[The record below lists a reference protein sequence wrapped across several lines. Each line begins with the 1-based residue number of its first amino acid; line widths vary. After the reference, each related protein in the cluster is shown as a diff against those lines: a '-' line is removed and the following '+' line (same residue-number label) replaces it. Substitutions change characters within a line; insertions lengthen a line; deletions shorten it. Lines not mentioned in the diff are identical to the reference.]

1 MSRPALM
8 HQTPMAIA
16 HRGSRLLWPENTM
29 AAFQGAVDLGYRFL
43 ETDLHATRDGI
54 LVTHHDSELDR
65 TTNGTGK
72 ISEFSFDQLAQ
83 FDAGAKFELDGAQ
96 PFLDQG
102 LTVPSLEEVMKTFP
116 ETVLTL
122 DLKEDSL
129 HPLLGGLL
137 ARWRWSDRVIVGSFS
152 DRRLRKFRK
161 EVKGRVATSAGTVE
175 TAKFLATARMG
186 RVPSMAADALQVP
199 TKASRITVVDRKI
212 VAAAHAAMKHVHVW
226 TINDPPEMHRLLDLQ
241 VDGIIT
247 DRPDLLNEVIA
258 ERRGDQ

>member
-43 ETDLHATRDGI
+43 ETDLHATRDGV
-54 LVTHHDSELDR
+54 LVTHHDLDLDR
-65 TTNGTGK
+65 TTSGAGK
-72 ISEFSFDQLAQ
+72 ISEFSFSQLAQ
-83 FDAGAKFELDGAQ
+83 FDAGANFELEGVH
-96 PFLDQG
+96 PYRGQG

-116 ETVLTL
+116 ETVLTV
-122 DLKEDSL
+122 DLKEDNL
-129 HPLLGGLL
+129 HQILAGLL

-152 DRRLRKFRK
+152 DRRLRKFRQ
-161 EVKGRVATSAGTVE
+161 EVKGRVATSAGPFE
-175 TAKFLATARMG
+175 TAKFLASARMG
-186 RVPSMAADALQVP
+186 RVPTMNADALQVP

-212 VAAAHAAMKHVHVW
+212 VAAAHAAMKHIHVW
-226 TINDPPEMHRLLDLQ
+226 TINDPSEMHRLLDLQ

-258 ERRGDQ
+258 EREGS